1 MTTTTTGINQR
12 IRELRL
18 AEGLNQKEFGQR
30 LGVVQATISRFEQ
43 PNIDISEANINLIC
57 KTFHINP
64 DWLRTGLGNR
74 YLSSGGQGSEKQ
86 DEKEHAFAA
95 FAAAYN
101 LSKEQTAA
109 IRMILTL
116 SPDEL
121 GFMTQNLLH
130 CAEAYRKAQETDAWE
145 RHRIEEHRRLD
156 MELDAEKQGY
166 SSASPE
172 SRENEQEK
180 RA

>member
-1 MTTTTTGINQR
+1 MTTTTGINQR

-18 AEGLNQKEFGQR
+18 AEGLNQKEFGKK
-30 LGVVQATISRFEQ
+30 LGLVQASISRLEKSEVK
-43 PNIDISEANINLIC
+43 ISDANINLIC
-57 KTFHINP
+57 RTFSINP

-74 YLSSGGQGSEKQ
+74 YLPPTGQV
-86 DEKEHAFAA
+86 DERDAKGHAFAA

-172 SRENEQEK
+172 NRENEQEK

>member
-1 MTTTTTGINQR
+1 MTTTTGINQR

-18 AEGLNQKEFGQR
+18 AEGLNQKEFGKK
-30 LGVVQATISRFEQ
+30 LGLVQASISRLEKSEVK
-43 PNIDISEANINLIC
+43 ISDANINLIC
-57 KTFHINP
+57 RTFSINP

-74 YLSSGGQGSEKQ
+74 YLPPTGQV
-86 DEKEHAFAA
+86 DERDAKGHAFAA

-101 LSKEQTAA
+101 LSKEQTAT

-172 SRENEQEK
+172 N